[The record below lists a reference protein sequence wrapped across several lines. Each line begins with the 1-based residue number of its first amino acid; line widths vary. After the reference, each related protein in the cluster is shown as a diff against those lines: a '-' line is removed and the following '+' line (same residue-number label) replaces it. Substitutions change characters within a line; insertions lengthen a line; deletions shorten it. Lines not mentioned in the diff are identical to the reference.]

1 MRYPWGDERRYNSSS
16 RYYRDLFGGA
26 MQKISVDGGFT
37 CPNRDGRISTG
48 GCSFCNN
55 GAFTP
60 SYCSS
65 RKSIR
70 EQVEEGKQF
79 YARRFPERKRYLVY
93 FQPFSNT
100 YADLDTLRRR
110 YEEAL
115 AVEGVEGLVI
125 GTRPDAVDDR
135 KLDYLARLAEKT
147 HITVEYGIESTSDE
161 TLRRVNRG
169 HDFAAAERA
178 VAMTAERGIP
188 TAGHF
193 ILGLPGESREQ
204 ILDSC
209 QQINALKLTS
219 VKFHQLQIFRDTP
232 MAEEYALRPEAFG
245 FWSVEEYVDLAVE
258 ILQRLRPDLVV
269 ERFVSSV
276 PRRYQARKGWNL
288 SSKDQLLMLLEK
300 RLEELDV
307 HQGKIFYTFAGNL

>member
-1 MRYPWGDERRYNSSS
+1 MLYPWGDGRRYNSSS
-16 RYYRDLFGGA
+16 RYFRELFGEA

-48 GCSFCNN
+48 GCAFCNN

-60 SYCSS
+60 SYCS
-65 RKSIR
+65 RQKSIR
-70 EQVEEGKQF
+70 EQVEEGKRF
-79 YARRFPERKRYLVY
+79 YAQRFPDRKRYLVY

-100 YADLDTLRRR
+100 YADLETLKRR
-110 YEEAL
+110 YEQAL
-115 AVEGVEGLVI
+115 EVEGVEGLVI
-125 GTRPDAVDDR
+125 GTRPDAVDER
-135 KLDYLARLAEKT
+135 KLDYLAQLAETT
-147 HITVEYGIESTSDE
+147 HITVEYGIESTEDE

-169 HDFAAAERA
+169 HDFSAAEKA

-204 ILDSC
+204 ILAGC
-209 QQINALKLTS
+209 QKINALKLTS

-232 MAEEYALRPEAFG
+232 MAEEYAQNPEAFS
-245 FWSVEEYVDLAVE
+245 FWSPEEYVDLAVE
-258 ILQRLRPDLVV
+258 ILLRLRPDLVV

-276 PRRYQARKGWNL
+276 PRRFQARPGWNL
-288 SSKDQLLMLLEK
+288 RSKDQLLLLLEK
-300 RLEELDV
+300 RLEELEV
-307 HQGKIFYTFAGNL
+307 HQGKFFYTFAGKM

>member
-1 MRYPWGDERRYNSSS
+1 MLYPWGDGRRYNSSS
-16 RYYRDLFGGA
+16 RYFRELFGGA

-48 GCSFCNN
+48 GCAFCNN

-60 SYCSS
+60 SYCS
-65 RKSIR
+65 RQKSIR
-70 EQVEEGKQF
+70 EQVEEGKRF
-79 YARRFPERKRYLVY
+79 YAQRFPDRKRYLVY

-100 YADLDTLRRR
+100 YADLETLKRR
-110 YEEAL
+110 YEQAL
-115 AVEGVEGLVI
+115 EVEGVEGLVI
-125 GTRPDAVDDR
+125 GTRPDAVDER
-135 KLDYLARLAEKT
+135 KLDYLAQLAETT
-147 HITVEYGIESTSDE
+147 HITVEYGIESTEDE

-169 HDFAAAERA
+169 HDFSAAEKA

-204 ILDSC
+204 ILAGC
-209 QQINALKLTS
+209 QKINALKLTS

-232 MAEEYALRPEAFG
+232 MAEEYAQNPEAFS
-245 FWSVEEYVDLAVE
+245 FWSPEEYVDLAVE
-258 ILQRLRPDLVV
+258 ILLRLRPDLVV

-276 PRRYQARKGWNL
+276 PRRFQARTGWNL
-288 SSKDQLLMLLEK
+288 RSKDQLLLLLEK
-300 RLEELDV
+300 RLEELEV
-307 HQGKIFYTFAGNL
+307 HQGKFFYTFAGKM

>member
-1 MRYPWGDERRYNSSS
+1 MLYPWGDGRRYNSSS
-16 RYYRDLFGGA
+16 RYFRELFGGA

-48 GCSFCNN
+48 GCAFCNN

-60 SYCSS
+60 SYCS
-65 RKSIR
+65 RQKSIR
-70 EQVEEGKQF
+70 EQVEEGKRF
-79 YARRFPERKRYLVY
+79 YAQRFPDRKRYLVY

-100 YADLDTLRRR
+100 YADLETLKRR
-110 YEEAL
+110 YEQAL
-115 AVEGVEGLVI
+115 EVEGVEGLVI
-125 GTRPDAVDDR
+125 GTRPDAVDER
-135 KLDYLARLAEKT
+135 KLDYLAQLAETT
-147 HITVEYGIESTSDE
+147 HITVEYGIESTEDE

-169 HDFAAAERA
+169 HDFSAAEKA

-204 ILDSC
+204 ILAGC
-209 QQINALKLTS
+209 QKINALKLTS

-232 MAEEYALRPEAFG
+232 MAEEYAQNPEAFS
-245 FWSVEEYVDLAVE
+245 FWSPEEYVDLAVE
-258 ILQRLRPDLVV
+258 ILLRLRPDLVV

-276 PRRYQARKGWNL
+276 PRRFQARPGWNL
-288 SSKDQLLMLLEK
+288 RSKDQLLLLLEK
-300 RLEELDV
+300 RLEELEV
-307 HQGKIFYTFAGNL
+307 HQGKFFYTFAGKM

>member
-1 MRYPWGDERRYNSSS
+1 MLYPWGDGRRYNSSS
-16 RYYRDLFGGA
+16 RYFRELFGGA

-48 GCSFCNN
+48 GCAFCNN

-60 SYCSS
+60 SYCS
-65 RKSIR
+65 RQKSIR
-70 EQVEEGKQF
+70 EQVEDGKRF
-79 YARRFPERKRYLVY
+79 YAQRFPDRKRYLVY

-100 YADLDTLRRR
+100 YADLETLKRR
-110 YEEAL
+110 YEQAL
-115 AVEGVEGLVI
+115 EVEGVEGLVI
-125 GTRPDAVDDR
+125 GTRPDAVDER
-135 KLDYLARLAEKT
+135 KLDYLAQLAETT
-147 HITVEYGIESTSDE
+147 HITVEYGIESTEDE

-169 HDFAAAERA
+169 HDFAAAQRA

-204 ILDSC
+204 ILAGC
-209 QQINALKLTS
+209 QKINALKLTS

-232 MAEEYALRPEAFG
+232 MAEEYAQNPEAFS
-245 FWSVEEYVDLAVE
+245 FWSPEEYVDLAVE
-258 ILQRLRPDLVV
+258 ILLRLRPDLVV

-276 PRRYQARKGWNL
+276 PRRFQARPGWNL
-288 SSKDQLLMLLEK
+288 HSKDQLLLLLEK
-300 RLEELDV
+300 RLEELEV
-307 HQGKIFYTFAGNL
+307 HQGKFFYTFAGKM